1 MKKVCFLFAIL
12 FTCLVSG
19 QNTGNP
25 LVILDSKSIGYMNQV
40 ENKLK
45 RIDQNDM
52 QAFVYKG
59 SANEILD
66 KFGSN
71 SGVLIF
77 ATNKFIVETF
87 YKNNIEN
94 SSLKKEIPTIEALSK
109 IGIIGSKAESK
120 HLPYAEL
127 VRYIKTTPSN
137 DDMLKIAS
145 ITFIKPSDAQKMNP
159 DWKFGAIEIMST
171 KDR

>member
-1 MKKVCFLFAIL
+1 MKKVCFLLVVL

-19 QNTGNP
+19 QKKGNP
-25 LVILDSKSIGYMNQV
+25 LVILDSKSIGYMDQA

-45 RIDQNDM
+45 HINQNDM
-52 QAFVYKG
+52 LLFIYKG
-59 SANEILD
+59 SADEILK

-71 SGVLIF
+71 SGVVIV
-77 ATNKFIVETF
+77 ATKKFILETF

-94 SSLKKEIPTIEALSK
+94 SPLKKEIPTIESLSK

-120 HLPYAEL
+120 NLPYDEL
-127 VRYIKTTPSN
+127 VRYIKTTPHN
-137 DDMLKIAS
+137 EDVLKIAS
-145 ITFIKPSDAQKMNP
+145 IAFIKASDAQQMNP